1 MSIEGV
7 LGLAG
12 LLIAQ
17 FSLLWYRLGRVE
29 QRLKDHCDIRHPEKE
44 E

>member
-12 LLIAQ
+12 LLIVQ

-29 QRLKDHCDIRHPEKE
+29 QRLKDHCQQPHSEKE
-44 E
+44 D